1 MNYLEVAND
10 TSKENDSRKEVVN
23 TTPRI
28 EKNKEFIQK
37 ETINNSPVSKEEKQ
51 NQYYVIYIKYGNGS
65 GSSFVPLSLNPG
77 LKNDSDYHVSI
88 SFDDNGDIIN
98 SDKIIVIDEFLI
110 SNDNKEMIKKIA
122 GKDNYKEALKEI
134 EDRVIDTKKGLEK
147 EGLY

>member
-1 MNYLEVAND
+1 M
-10 TSKENDSRKEVVN
+10 
-23 TTPRI
+23 
-28 EKNKEFIQK
+28 
-37 ETINNSPVSKEEKQ
+37 
-51 NQYYVIYIKYGNGS
+51 
-65 GSSFVPLSLNPG
+65 
-77 LKNDSDYHVSI
+77 SI